1 VSAVS
6 LAQFTGT
13 NAKLWDIPAPVQRAE
28 PLLCPSNMPHA
39 SAVAGFVVCDV
50 DHAEQGTDVHGAL
63 VNGHWF
69 SWSTRQATAAWA
81 AVSQCAHVY
90 CPQIVAAGQAY
101 CSSWCARQDKHA
113 ADDRDAES
121 EAA

>member
-1 VSAVS
+1 MSAVS
-6 LAQFTGT
+6 LAQYTGE

-28 PLLCPSNMPHA
+28 PVLCPSNMPHTG
-39 SAVAGFVVCDV
+39 SVTGFVVCAV

-63 VNGHWF
+63 VNGHNF
-69 SWSTRQATAAWA
+69 TWSTRQATAAWA

-101 CSSWCARQDKHA
+101 CSAWCARQDKHA
-113 ADDRDAES
+113 TDNHEAV